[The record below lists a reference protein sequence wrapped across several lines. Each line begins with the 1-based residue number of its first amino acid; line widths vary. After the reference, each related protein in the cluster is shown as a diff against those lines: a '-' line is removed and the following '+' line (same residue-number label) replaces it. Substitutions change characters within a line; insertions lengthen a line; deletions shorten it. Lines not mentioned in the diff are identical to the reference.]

1 MIFRFFVIL
10 LFLSSCTNSTG
21 FKSEPK
27 GTDPKKIGLEQ
38 RGVTLKFHNLN
49 KMNTVLLPKFEDIKK
64 RKDKKLTGLIKE
76 NKYYYSIGS
85 GDVINIAITDIEDID
100 GS

>member
-1 MIFRFFVIL
+1 
-10 LFLSSCTNSTG
+10 
-21 FKSEPK
+21 
-27 GTDPKKIGLEQ
+27 
-38 RGVTLKFHNLN
+38 
-49 KMNTVLLPKFEDIKK
+49 MNTVLLPKFEDIKK